1 MHSSQGNDT
10 SESMSRRRPNFS
22 TRTAQEDE
30 SRLDPSE
37 PPNASPDE
45 AARLLTSRPGQSY
58 GSINAHAPIS
68 SNRNHPSPSNFLTYL
83 SGWWNKTDDDAGPP
97 STSPAA
103 RPLRDGSVDS
113 RGNGEKS
120 SVFDSSDKFS
130 TFSGVFV
137 PTSLNVLSI
146 LMFIRFG
153 FILGQA
159 GILGI
164 LGRRI
169 PLHL

>member
-1 MHSSQGNDT
+1 
-10 SESMSRRRPNFS
+10 MSRRRPNFS

-45 AARLLTSRPGQSY
+45 AARLLTRQPGQSY
-58 GSINAHAPIS
+58 GSISPHTPTS
-68 SNRNHPSPSNFLTYL
+68 LTRNHSSPSNFLTYF
-83 SGWWNKTDDDAGPP
+83 SSWWNKTDDDAGPP
-97 STSPAA
+97 STSSAA
-103 RPLRDGSVDS
+103 RPLRDASAGSE
-113 RGNGEKS
+113 GNGEKS
-120 SVFDSSDKFS
+120 HASDSSDKFS

-146 LMFIRFG
+146 LMFLRFG

-164 LGRRI
+164 LGRLTNPPALLI
-169 PLHL
+169 YT